1 MKKIFVAY
9 VLVEAGNDN
18 NHRHVS
24 IKVVPVVGQPVYE
37 EIDLEM
43 DTTDI
48 LSMKKIVRQINNSK
62 FGEKFEIKVKVKA

>member
-9 VLVEAGNDN
+9 VLVEAGADE

-24 IKVVPVVGQPVYE
+24 IKVDPVVGQPVYE

-43 DTTDI
+43 DQNDI
-48 LSMKKIVRQINNSK
+48 SSMKKIVKQINESK
-62 FGEKFEIKVKVKA
+62 FGDKFEIKVKVKA